1 MNQNDLTM
9 EILKK
14 NFEAL
19 LVTELYDLL
28 RLRSDIF
35 VVEQNCVYQDMDGKD
50 SKALHIIGKKE
61 DKVVA
66 YTRCFAPGVY
76 FQEASIGRVLVG
88 IEYRNHGYGHDIMK
102 ASIRAI
108 KDQYNTDT
116 IKISAQTY
124 LRKFYETHD
133 FKKVGEGYF
142 EDGIPHIA
150 MVKTSLL

>member
-1 MNQNDLTM
+1 M
-9 EILKK
+9 EILEK

-76 FQEASIGRVLVG
+76 FQEASIGRVPW
-88 IEYRNHGYGHDIMK
+88 IYR
-102 ASIRAI
+102 
-108 KDQYNTDT
+108 
-116 IKISAQTY
+116 
-124 LRKFYETHD
+124 
-133 FKKVGEGYF
+133 
-142 EDGIPHIA
+142 
-150 MVKTSLL
+150 